1 MLRTLWWS
9 SAGSPPDVPHPMNHD
24 EVIEEASEML
34 NSEMKDRVARI
45 AAHEAHVRLEDIEQ
59 VHVSEV
65 TNDHVHIEMMACDLE
80 SNQCVAI
87 EKDVD
92 FKNPCAEG
100 GADELECI
108 MENID
113 ALAKTWTEEEDEALA
128 PTAAAQTKR
137 AEEAIRDARLGNT
150 IERLVEVMNTG
161 GFHQELKEVIMYHLP
176 PDTLSRLT
184 GCADPLDLRMA
195 TVGGGGGGGGGGSTT
210 AVLEDSCSVESSR
223 NTFTDIEVTVLSVDG
238 FRLSARA
245 GKEVVAVDVPFS
257 SRAEAPEDFQQR
269 IMEEVQSAW
278 NRNRGKR

>member
-1 MLRTLWWS
+1 MLRTLWSS

-223 NTFTDIEVTVLSVDG
+223 NTFTDIEVTVLSV
-238 FRLSARA
+238 RA
-245 GKEVVAVDVPFS
+245 S
-257 SRAEAPEDFQQR
+257 
-269 IMEEVQSAW
+269 
-278 NRNRGKR
+278 